1 MLAVLFCSAANPL
14 ALADISTICF
24 ENTHSDQFIVKS
36 SDQTLPS
43 PD

>member
-1 MLAVLFCSAANPL
+1 MLAAVANPL
-14 ALADISTICF
+14 ALADISTICL

-36 SDQTLPS
+36 SAQTLPS

>member
-1 MLAVLFCSAANPL
+1 MLAAAANPL

-36 SDQTLPS
+36 SGLTLPS
-43 PD
+43 SD